1 MIARMFFIIIPAII
15 LGGLL
20 SIIHPAIG
28 LVVAACVAGIG
39 IEVTAPRYER
49 GEEPPP
55 WPLVRR
61 IKHYELTPHGWGLA
75 WFEDYKNTSV
85 VMPIPLN
92 TVAAAVRAGV
102 IWLQHEA
109 PAALD
114 DLRLRWVA
122 RRDVR
127 LAALLTLDR
136 QQVTDAE
143 QIALD
148 WLRGQNPGRY
158 RAPGDME
165 SVIRAL
171 LREVTNGQVAHARAD
186 MLEDRLRQVL
196 SEPRHFDLQELRA
209 LAEFAQGTSQGT
221 RGDIHYL
228 AGSLL
233 KRLGGDA
240 PVNYV
245 SLDAAR
251 AIDTL
256 AGMRVFITTRERI
269 KAPEGVDLFDEAI
282 AALRAHAPAAVPM
295 VPAYEVFRIAGGDVE
310 CCQNPTTQQALDCL
324 QDLRSCY
331 DEAIAARPAGT
342 VEDRAKRLLSEDP
355 ALYVHIRGPV
365 DQFGCRV
372 AEGPAADALYGKYG
386 DVLRPFVMAM
396 ERELHA
402 NASKGDRPGWL
413 TMSAEFALL
422 EIYYHLAKLQKAVK
436 DDNGPG
442 IQEYAA
448 DVANMSMMLLDIC
461 GGLALIDECVAA
473 GPEAGDG

>member
-20 SIIHPAIG
+20 SIIHPAVG
-28 LVVAACVAGIG
+28 LVFAACVAGIG

-61 IKHYELTPHGWGLA
+61 IKSYDLIPHGWGIA
-75 WFEDYKNTSV
+75 WLEDYRNVRV
-85 VMPIPLN
+85 VMPMPLN
-92 TVAAAVRAGV
+92 LVASYVRTATDWVKGEV
-102 IWLQHEA
+102 PE
-109 PAALD
+109 ALD
-114 DLRLRWVA
+114 DLRLRWEA

-127 LAALLTLDR
+127 LAALLTLER
-136 QQVTDAE
+136 QEVSDAE

-148 WLRGQNPGRY
+148 WLRQQNPGRF

-165 SVIRAL
+165 SVIRSL
-171 LREVTNGQVAHARAD
+171 LREVTQGQVAHARAD

-196 SEPRHFDLQELRA
+196 AEPRHFDPQELRA
-209 LAEFAQGTSQGT
+209 VLEFAQAAAQGI

-228 AGSLL
+228 CGALL
-233 KRLGGDA
+233 RRLNNEAAYTA
-240 PVNYV
+240 PGM
-245 SLDAAR
+245 DAAR
-251 AIDTL
+251 AIESL
-256 AGMRVFITTRERI
+256 AGMRVFITTREKI

-282 AALRAHAPAAVPM
+282 TVLRAHVAGAVSLVAAR
-295 VPAYEVFRIAGGDVE
+295 EVFRIAGGDVE
-310 CCQNPTTQQALDCL
+310 CSPNPTTQQALDCL

-355 ALYVHIRGPV
+355 ALYVHIRGPI

-372 AEGPAADALYGKYG
+372 AEGPAAAALYGKYG

-402 NASKGDRPGWL
+402 NAGKGDRPGWL
-413 TMSAEFALL
+413 TMSPQFALL

-461 GGLALIDECVAA
+461 GGLALIEPVAA